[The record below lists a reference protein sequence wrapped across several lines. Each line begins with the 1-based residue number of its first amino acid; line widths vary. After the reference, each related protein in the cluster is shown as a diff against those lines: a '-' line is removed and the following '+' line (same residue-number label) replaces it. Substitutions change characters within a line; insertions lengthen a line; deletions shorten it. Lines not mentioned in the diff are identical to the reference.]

1 MSSEEIC
8 MKCNNLCGRSASEIT
23 SGLSEFYGESGMW
36 KSFRRIIQDMQIE
49 SELKAKN
56 AYLDGRNN
64 GRLEGIGYTAI
75 VCLALVTVGVVTT
88 KVKQS
93 KERKA
98 VWEVNRQIREDII
111 DSYEE
116 QLQCMREAFEQSK
129 EGQVCSEKHSA
140 M

>member
-1 MSSEEIC
+1 MSVEEIC
-8 MKCNNLCGRSASEIT
+8 MKCNDLCGKSASEIT
-23 SGLSEFYGESGMW
+23 SGLSGFYGESGML
-36 KSFRRIIQDMQIE
+36 KSVRRIIHDMQIE

-56 AYLDGRNN
+56 AYCDGKNN

-111 DSYEE
+111 DSYEA
-116 QLQCMREAFEQSK
+116 QLQRMKEKLEQAK
-129 EGQVCSEKHSA
+129 GEPDRITVGVR
-140 M
+140 